1 MKTVPSDNSQP
12 YGSALFGILGDY
24 WTRLYTDSEL
34 LSKYSN
40 GNGLAAAQTYLEFV
54 ETVLCLDR
62 QNMPAYHR
70 EMFIPIVIRQSEV
83 NSGTALKIGQQPTV
97 SIGPQT
103 DGDYRGGD
111 IFRIGGNAALKNTLS
126 YIMNTNVSFD
136 TGIDS
141 ISNKLFTSEVTLV
154 SGKDFYIEGNVLFI
168 DETKD
173 PFQSGDYLVREI
185 PLEDGSV
192 DYEIL
197 LWGTNALVDDD
208 FPYVHYGWPIG
219 GRYDKDPVIY
229 LNQINALWDLQFV
242 GSDIQVVKQAIAAM
256 VNVPSVI
263 EETEIVET
271 IVGGQDGEVYVVT
284 DKHSYLVELPDT
296 ILPHII
302 PGVTLYQGDFITD
315 ALKVYWNLDT
325 TRFVYPQNDK
335 ITLASFVED
344 VPSLYLPKGVAGNYS
359 ADSGIIVD
367 WADSPITFEGY
378 DNNGNWKIRFPL
390 QANFGKSDIFWQE
403 IWDRAESNNE
413 ALQDIFADFIT
424 TPAGNVGSIVG
435 QINPLQYYMDNF
447 LKANATIVTINFNSL
462 PSSITSLRALTRLKR
477 IVPAHTLLLL
487 IGRLA
492 ITELPYDLGESG
504 QDTVN
509 AYDAFVV
516 EDEGNVH
523 GAVSSDTNLT
533 YRDANLKTKWIRRCS

>member
-1 MKTVPSDNSQP
+1 MKSVPSDNPQP
-12 YGSALFGILGDY
+12 YGATLFGLLGDY
-24 WTRLYTDSEL
+24 WTRLYSDSEL
-34 LSKYSN
+34 LAKFSN

-70 EMFIPIVIRQSEV
+70 EMFIPIVIRLSEV
-83 NSGTALKIGQQPTV
+83 NTGTALKVGQKPVVT
-97 SIGPQT
+97 IGPQA

-111 IFRIGGNAALKNTLS
+111 IFKVGGNAALKDTLS
-126 YIMNTNVSFD
+126 YKINTSVPFD

-141 ISNKLFTSEVTLV
+141 LSNKLFSSEQTLV
-154 SGKDFYIEGNVLFI
+154 SGKDFYIESGVLFI
-168 DETKD
+168 DKDKD
-173 PFQSGDYLVREI
+173 PFQADSYMIREVAG
-185 PLEDGSV
+185 ENGEV

-208 FPYVHYGWPIG
+208 YTFTHYGYPL
-219 GRYDKDPVIY
+219 GRYDRDPVVY

-256 VNVPSVI
+256 INVPSII
-263 EETEIVET
+263 EETETVDAIT
-271 IVGGQDGEVYVVT
+271 GGQDGEVYVVT
-284 DKHSYLVELPDT
+284 DKHSYLVELPGT
-296 ILPHII
+296 ILPHVI
-302 PGVTLYQGDFITD
+302 PGAILYQGDYITD

-325 TRFVYPQNDK
+325 ARFVYPPNDK
-335 ITLASFVED
+335 ITLSSFVAD
-344 VPSLYLPKGVAGNYS
+344 VPSLYLSKAVAGNYS

-378 DNNGNWKIRFPL
+378 DENGNWKIRFPL
-390 QANFGKSDIFWQE
+390 QANFGKSDLFWQE
-403 IWDRAESNNE
+403 IWDRAEANNE

-424 TPAGNVGSIVG
+424 VPAGNVGSVVG
-435 QINPLQYYMDNF
+435 QINPLKYYMDNF

-462 PSSITSLRALTRLKR
+462 PDSITSLRALTRLKR

-509 AYDAFVV
+509 AYDAFIV

-533 YRDANLKTKWIRRCS
+533 YRDANLKTRT

>member
-1 MKTVPSDNSQP
+1 MKSVPSDNPQP
-12 YGSALFGILGDY
+12 YGATLFGLLGDY
-24 WTRLYTDSEL
+24 WTRLYSDSEL
-34 LSKYSN
+34 LAKFSN

-70 EMFIPIVIRQSEV
+70 EMFIPIVIRLSEV
-83 NSGTALKIGQQPTV
+83 NTGTALKVGQKPVVT
-97 SIGPQT
+97 IGPQA

-111 IFRIGGNAALKNTLS
+111 IFKVGGNAALKDTLS
-126 YIMNTNVSFD
+126 YKINTSVSFD

-141 ISNKLFTSEVTLV
+141 LSNKLFSSEQTLV
-154 SGKDFYIEGNVLFI
+154 SGKDFYIESGVLFI
-168 DETKD
+168 DKDKD
-173 PFQSGDYLVREI
+173 PFQADSYMIREVAG
-185 PLEDGSV
+185 ENGEV

-208 FPYVHYGWPIG
+208 YTFTHYGYPL
-219 GRYDKDPVIY
+219 GRYDRDPVVY

-256 VNVPSVI
+256 INVPSII
-263 EETEIVET
+263 EETETVDAIT
-271 IVGGQDGEVYVVT
+271 GGQDGEVYVVT
-284 DKHSYLVELPDT
+284 DKHSYLVELPGT
-296 ILPHII
+296 ILPHVI
-302 PGVTLYQGDFITD
+302 PGAILYQGDYITD

-325 TRFVYPQNDK
+325 ARFVYPPNDK
-335 ITLASFVED
+335 ITLSSFVAD
-344 VPSLYLPKGVAGNYS
+344 VPSLYLSKAVAGNYS

-378 DNNGNWKIRFPL
+378 DENGNWKIRFPL
-390 QANFGKSDIFWQE
+390 QANFGKSDLFWQE
-403 IWDRAESNNE
+403 IWDRAEANNE

-424 TPAGNVGSIVG
+424 VPAGNVGSVVG
-435 QINPLQYYMDNF
+435 QINPLKYYMDNF

-462 PSSITSLRALTRLKR
+462 PDSITSLRALTRLKR

-509 AYDAFVV
+509 AYDAFIV